1 MVVKIRNAIARLAAE
16 ANRAGGFIAG
26 MCILATAF
34 IVTYEVILRALFDA
48 PTEWVNE
55 VSVYLI
61 LISAFL
67 GFAPALAAGKHI
79 SVDLVTSKLSTQ
91 TNKFLAVIISILGL
105 GFSLVFVITSME
117 MVLNSYRYN
126 MLSTSTL
133 RVPLFI
139 PQLSLP
145 IGFSMLG
152 LQFLANLLNPD
163 STVQEKEGH
172 Q

>member
-1 MVVKIRNAIARLAAE
+1 MSPIRNIITALANA
-16 ANRAGGFIAG
+16 ANRIAGFIAG
-26 MCILATAF
+26 VCILATAF
-34 IVTYEVILRALFDA
+34 FVTYEVILRALFDA

-79 SVDLVTSKLSTQ
+79 SVDLVTCKLSAQ
-91 TNKFLAVIISILGL
+91 ANKHLGVLVSLLGL
-105 GFSLVFVITSME
+105 GFSLVFLVTSAE
-117 MVLNSYRYN
+117 MALNSYRLN

-139 PQLSLP
+139 PQMSLP
-145 IGFSMLG
+145 VGFSILA
-152 LQFLANLLNPD
+152 LQFLANLLDPN
-163 STVQEKEGH
+163 SAAMKKEGH

>member
-1 MVVKIRNAIARLAAE
+1 MLANA
-16 ANRAGGFIAG
+16 ANRIGGFIAG
-26 MCILATAF
+26 ICILATAF
-34 IVTYEVILRALFDA
+34 IVTYEVVLRALFDA

-55 VSVYLI
+55 ISVYLI

-79 SVDLVTSKLSTQ
+79 NVDLVTCKLSAQ
-91 TNKFLAVIISILGL
+91 TNKYLGVIVSILGL
-105 GFSLVFVITSME
+105 GFSLVFLVTSTE
-117 MVLNSYRYN
+117 MTLNSYRLS

-133 RVPLFI
+133 RIPLYI

-145 IGFSMLG
+145 VGFAMLA
-152 LQFLANLLNPD
+152 LQFLANLLNTN
-163 STVQEKEGH
+163 SAVLKEEGH

>member
-1 MVVKIRNAIARLAAE
+1 MLANA
-16 ANRAGGFIAG
+16 ANCIGGFIAG
-26 MCILATAF
+26 ICILATAF

-67 GFAPALAAGKHI
+67 GFAPALASGKHI
-79 SVDLVTSKLSTQ
+79 SVDLVTSKLSAQ
-91 TNKFLAVIISILGL
+91 TNNVLAVIISILGL
-105 GFSLVFVITSME
+105 GFSLVFFITSAE
-117 MVLNSYRYN
+117 MALNAYQLN

-133 RVPLFI
+133 RIPLFI

-145 IGFSMLG
+145 IGFAMLA

-163 STVQEKEGH
+163 SAVQEKEGH
-172 Q
+172 H

>member
-1 MVVKIRNAIARLAAE
+1 MLANA
-16 ANRAGGFIAG
+16 ANRIGGFIAG
-26 MCILATAF
+26 ICILATAF
-34 IVTYEVILRALFDA
+34 IVTYEVVLRALFDA

-55 VSVYLI
+55 ISVYLI

-79 SVDLVTSKLSTQ
+79 TVDLVTCKLSAQ
-91 TNKFLAVIISILGL
+91 TNKYLGVIVSILGL
-105 GFSLVFVITSME
+105 GFSLVFLVTSTE
-117 MVLNSYRYN
+117 MTLNSYRLN

-133 RVPLFI
+133 RIPLFI

-145 IGFSMLG
+145 VGFAMLA
-152 LQFLANLLNPD
+152 LQFLANLLNTN
-163 STVQEKEGH
+163 SAVLKEEGH

>member
-1 MVVKIRNAIARLAAE
+1 VIPIRNAILRLAAI
-16 ANRAGGFIAG
+16 ANRIGGFIAG
-26 MCILATAF
+26 ICILATAF
-34 IVTYEVILRALFDA
+34 FVTYEVLLRALFDA

-79 SVDLVTSKLSTQ
+79 SVDLVTSKLSAQ
-91 TNKFLAVIISILGL
+91 ANKFLGIIISILGL
-105 GFSLVFVITSME
+105 GFSLVFLVTSSE
-117 MVLNSYRYN
+117 MVLNSYQLN

-133 RVPLFI
+133 RIPLYVP
-139 PQLSLP
+139 QSSLP
-145 IGFSMLG
+145 VGFFMLS

-163 STVQEKEGH
+163 DAVQEKEAH
-172 Q
+172 S

>member
-1 MVVKIRNAIARLAAE
+1 MLATA
-16 ANRAGGFIAG
+16 ANRIGGFIAG
-26 MCILATAF
+26 ICILATAF
-34 IVTYEVILRALFDA
+34 IVTYEVVLRALFDA

-55 VSVYLI
+55 ISVYLI

-79 SVDLVTSKLSTQ
+79 NVDLVTCKLSAQ
-91 TNKFLAVIISILGL
+91 TNKYLGVIVSILGL
-105 GFSLVFVITSME
+105 GFSLVFLVTSTE
-117 MVLNSYRYN
+117 MTLNSYRLN

-145 IGFSMLG
+145 IGFAMLA
-152 LQFLANLLNPD
+152 LQFLANLLNTN
-163 STVQEKEGH
+163 SVVLKEEGH

>member
-1 MVVKIRNAIARLAAE
+1 MIRNAIFRLAAI
-16 ANRAGGFIAG
+16 ANRIGGFIAG
-26 MCILATAF
+26 ICILATAF
-34 IVTYEVILRALFDA
+34 FVTYEVVLRALFDA

-67 GFAPALAAGKHI
+67 GLSPALAAGKHI
-79 SVDLVTSKLSTQ
+79 SVDLVTSKLSKQ
-91 TNKFLAVIISILGL
+91 TNKVLGIIISILGMV
-105 GFSLVFVITSME
+105 FSLVFLVTSAE
-117 MVLNSYRYN
+117 MALNSYQLN

-133 RVPLFI
+133 RIPLYI
-139 PQLSLP
+139 PQASLP
-145 IGFSMLG
+145 IGFAILT
-152 LQFLANLLNPD
+152 LQFLANLIDPD